1 MARKLTPKMER
12 LLASV
17 AAKEGGWYEGLPFQ
31 ASTFRALAARGLVD
45 VAPCC
50 TDVCGRLVNR
60 GALKARMKASAPME
74 GSA

>member
-17 AAKEGGWYEGLPFQ
+17 AAKDGGWYEGLPFQ
-31 ASTFRALAARGLVD
+31 APTFRALAARGLVE
-45 VAPCC
+45 VAPCY

-60 GALKARMKASAPME
+60 GALKARLKAPVKME
-74 GSA
+74 ANT